1 MKKILLLALSMISLS
16 LSAQLTTDPLIL
28 INGKVSDLEIRSINP
43 NIIKSIS
50 VLKDQAAIDA
60 YGQAGKYGVIS
71 ILTKETVMSEIN
83 ADQKVKPLVIVNGEV
98 YTAGINSI
106 SPNQI
111 ESVTVLKNISATKV
125 YGDAGKNGVILI
137 KTKDDFKLKK

>member
-1 MKKILLLALSMISLS
+1 MKKILLLTLFVISFS
-16 LSAQLTTDPLIL
+16 LSAQVTFNPLIL
-28 INGKVSDLEIRSINP
+28 INGKVSDLEIKSIDP

-71 ILTKETVMSEIN
+71 ILTKETVISEIN

-98 YTAGINSI
+98 YTSGINSI
-106 SPNQI
+106 YPNQI
-111 ESVTVLKNISATKV
+111 ESITVLKNISATKA

-137 KTKDDFKLKK
+137 KTKDEFRLKE